1 MDSQRYVGAASIM
14 RRLKGLVRTGRVT
27 AQQARTL
34 RGQALAGYV
43 EAAEAGLGRLMKRGG
58 KTDDGE
64 GKSCEGLSRPGEAH

>member
-1 MDSQRYVGAASIM
+1 MDSQRYVGAASII

-43 EAAEAGLGRLMKRGG
+43 EAAEAGLEKLVRRGG
-58 KTDDGE
+58 MSDGE

>member
-1 MDSQRYVGAASIM
+1 MDSQKYVGAASII

-43 EAAEAGLGRLMKRGG
+43 EAAEAGLEKLVRRGG

-64 GKSCEGLSRPGEAH
+64 GKSGEGLSRPGEAH

>member
-1 MDSQRYVGAASIM
+1 MDSQKYVGAASII

-43 EAAEAGLGRLMKRGG
+43 EAAEAGLEKLVRRGG
-58 KTDDGE
+58 MSDGE
-64 GKSCEGLSRPGEAH
+64 GKSGEGLSRPGEAH